1 MLIVEQN
8 VRQVLKIADRAYL
21 LEVGRMK
28 ASGSAAGAR
37 RERRDPQGL
46 YGDLMD
52 CQLDIF
58 FLEAILNG
66 LLLAGLLALLA
77 LGLNLIFGV
86 IDVVWICYA
95 ELVMVGMYGIYYAYK
110 GGTPFLLAALF
121 GIVLIALAGVVL
133 HHLVIRPVLD
143 SAPINQLLVTG
154 GVLFVLQAAATMA
167 FGIDF
172 KNLGIRLGSLQRRST
187 CRSRI
192 RASSRS
198 ASRSARCSLLWLFL
212 QRTYIGIAIRAIAQ
226 DRQIMPLMGVDQ
238 RRIYLVTSAIGGG
251 LAGLAA
257 ALMVLQ
263 FDIYPQIGLQ
273 FGPLIFMICVLGGL
287 GNMIGGFIA
296 AFIIAEF
303 IAVGG
308 SCFATEWGYAIAF
321 LFFMVVIFIRPQG
334 LFGGK
339 SCDAHLADRADRRA
353 AAAAVAARGAFRVSG
368 GGEILSAPAD
378 PDPDL
383 VVHLHRLVAD
393 GPLRPHL
400 ARPRRVHRHRRLR
413 DGAAVELR
421 RDHAVDRHS
430 GRGRGRRSW
439 SRCWSAIRA
448 STCASSGTISRC

>member
-1 MLIVEQN
+1 
-8 VRQVLKIADRAYL
+8 
-21 LEVGRMK
+21 
-28 ASGSAAGAR
+28 
-37 RERRDPQGL
+37 
-46 YGDLMD
+46 MD

-58 FLEAILNG
+58 FLEAVLNG

-95 ELVMVGMYGIYYAYK
+95 ELVMVGMYSINYAYK
-110 GGTPFLLAALF
+110 GGAPFLAAALI
-121 GIVLIALAGVVL
+121 GVLLIALAGMVM
-133 HHLVIRPVLD
+133 HYLVIRPVLD

-154 GVLFVLQAAATMA
+154 GMLFVLQAGATMV
-167 FGIDF
+167 FGIEF
-172 KNLGIRLGSLQRRST
+172 RNIGIRLGSYNVLNMSFSY
-187 CRSRI
+187 SRI
-192 RASSRS
+192 VTFVVAI
-198 ASRSARCSLLWLFL
+198 AAMALLWAFL

-238 RRIYLVTSAIGGG
+238 RRVYLVTSAIGGG

-296 AFIIAEF
+296 AFIISEF

-339 SCDAHLADRADRRA
+339 S
-353 AAAAVAARGAFRVSG
+353 
-368 GGEILSAPAD
+368 
-378 PDPDL
+378 
-383 VVHLHRLVAD
+383 
-393 GPLRPHL
+393 
-400 ARPRRVHRHRRLR
+400 
-413 DGAAVELR
+413 
-421 RDHAVDRHS
+421 
-430 GRGRGRRSW
+430 
-439 SRCWSAIRA
+439 
-448 STCASSGTISRC
+448 